1 MKIVTLSV
9 SILALAL
16 MAAQSASSQATQ
28 AQTAPQAK
36 AVGASQKAIDDVD
49 ALLADT
55 MAKLSHNLGQA
66 HDLDDSD
73 AKLKR
78 SDQAQAD
85 TTEMIKKGLDK
96 IETDEAPK
104 IQMRAN
110 EWDRKRQEHINS
122 GCPSDQ
128 DQSMPEAQAQ
138 RCNEETRVLME
149 ERRQLFADAQDL
161 ATRRKQFEDLRD
173 SVSATTLAN
182 FQQEKANNAQ
192 REALNAERAA
202 LEATKKKLE
211 AQLEALKNGSD
222 TCAKLL
228 RQKGVTCEKIKA
240 RCGAIFDNSNS
251 DPDLPPSIYD
261 SPCGKIPAVKPKTGG
276 ATSNGAR

>member
-1 MKIVTLSV
+1 MLGV
-9 SILALAL
+9 SILALTLTA
-16 MAAQSASSQATQ
+16 AAQTASPRTTQ

-36 AVGASQKAIDDVD
+36 TGDAPQKAIDDVD
-49 ALLADT
+49 AQLADV
-55 MAKLSHNLGQA
+55 MAKLSYNLGQA
-66 HDLDDSD
+66 HGLDDSD
-73 AKLKR
+73 AKLKK

-96 IETDEAPK
+96 NQSDEAPK
-104 IQMRAN
+104 LQMRAN

-128 DQSMPEAQAQ
+128 DQSMPTGQAE
-138 RCNEETRVLME
+138 RCNEETRRLMA
-149 ERRQLFADAQDL
+149 ERAQLFADAQDL
-161 ATRRKQFEDLRD
+161 AARRKQFEDLRD

-182 FQQEKANNAQ
+182 FQQEKANNAE
-192 REALNAERAA
+192 REALNTEREA
-202 LEATKKKLE
+202 LEAAKKKLE

-228 RQKGVTCEKIKA
+228 RQKGATCEKIKA
-240 RCGAIFDNSNS
+240 RCGVMFDNS
-251 DPDLPPSIYD
+251 DPDLPASIYD

-276 ATSNGAR
+276 ATSNSAR